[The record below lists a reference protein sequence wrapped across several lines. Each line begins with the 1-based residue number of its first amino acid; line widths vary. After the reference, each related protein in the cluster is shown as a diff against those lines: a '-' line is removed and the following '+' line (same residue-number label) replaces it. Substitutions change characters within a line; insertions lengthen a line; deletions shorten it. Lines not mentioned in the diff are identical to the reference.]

1 MYSYEIDQLLKNKS
15 YIINANDYVKICN
28 TSPQIDKIKYES
40 FGNYFYIRTK
50 DGYSWNFSVVSK

>member
-1 MYSYEIDQLLKNKS
+1 MYSYEIDQLLKNKA
-15 YIINANDYVKICN
+15 YIINANDYVKICK